1 MKKQLL
7 RFSKS
12 WLLTAALFSVGL
24 WTNAQQLSFKISTD
38 NDDAE
43 EEVSNGAM
51 YFDSS
56 DLELTDDGGEQVV
69 GLRFQNV
76 QIPSNAILTNAYIQF
91 AQDENKDGNATTL
104 TIKAEKVENSPVF
117 ENVDFNLSA
126 RTTTDAAVDW
136 AITEEWSVTNA
147 QTEEQRTPDLMPL
160 ITEVMEGTSWASG
173 NAITF
178 LITGDGQGRRTVES
192 FNGANGGDLTPTLV
206 LEYTNRYEVS
216 IFSGDDDVE
225 QVIGVAGL
233 DITSSDLE
241 IITESN
247 PQLIGLRFRNVM
259 LPTAAVID
267 SAYIQFTV
275 DTKETGTVTS
285 IIAGEISAN
294 SKPFTAGEDLMD
306 EDNRQFNLSNFAVW
320 SVQEMGEPGASGVS
334 ERTPDIKSIIQFI
347 VNQRAWVSGNAL
359 TLGMIDPHW
368 LDAANFPTAST
379 GQREVESYN
388 GALEDHSDAS
398 RAPKLVIY
406 YKDPV
411 VAPTGNFPVSTGTTW
426 KYDYSETQVAADWM
440 SESYDDI
447 TWKFGSSPIGR
458 GEGQTTELTAAA
470 DESPV
475 TAYFRQNIFVEEG
488 TTDEQDSLIFRLK
501 ADDGA
506 IVYLNG
512 VEQFRWNM
520 PAGPVDNT
528 TLATAEI
535 ADADEGFVMVTVD
548 NKNLVDGLNV
558 VAVEVHQAAAEDE
571 DIDFDLELRGKP
583 YPLANGTF
591 PVNKYA
597 AWSYLDNGTDQGTAW
612 REASFKVENW
622 TYGNGPLGYTNP
634 SATEI
639 SYGEDANNKYIT
651 YYFRKTIDVED
662 VNNLPES
669 IDFGLNL
676 DDGAIVYLN
685 NQEVFRTNM
694 PEGEVDYLT
703 EATDAIS
710 GGDES
715 TYFIF
720 NFETSELP
728 FVDGENVIA
737 VEIHQDRP
745 HSSDLSFD
753 MEIRK
758 AVEPATPPAVGF
770 ACDDVLDPHF
780 SCFTTL
786 QPDGQDPLL
795 NVPSSHEFQVLL
807 EEGDEYTVQKPNVP
821 TTAGGNNDF
830 TGYVG
835 KEGSSREGIVS
846 INHETSPGGV
856 SIIDIHFDET
866 LGVWSVDETQGVDFS
881 VVNGTVRNC
890 SGGVTPWGTVITS
903 EESLPTSDIDSDG
916 RMDIGWQVEIDP
928 WTKEVRDYGNG
939 PEKLWQVGRISHEN
953 IVVANDSL
961 TAYQGEDSGSGNFYK
976 FVADEKT
983 NLSSGTLY
991 VLKLDADIVN
1001 GEPTVTTGTWI
1012 EVQNKT
1018 ISDQNNTKS
1027 LAASLGG
1034 TIFNGIED
1042 AEINP
1047 VTGQIYFT
1055 AKGAARTYRFTD
1067 NGSTISDFETF
1078 VGGKSYLINDGSEVR
1093 EEPWGGGNDNL
1104 TFDDRGN
1111 LYVLQ
1116 DGSDDYIWLVG
1127 KDHTQEQPQVSIF
1140 ARFPSGSEPCGMTFT
1155 PDYRYAF
1162 VSVQHPSSSNGSLT
1176 QDDAAGY
1183 TATMSQS
1190 TTVVISRKEYLGA
1203 DAITNVIDD
1212 ISGETILSTYPNPS
1226 NGNVTVDY
1234 HIAGTSKVFAQL
1246 FDIQGK
1252 LIKTVSDDT
1261 FTSGNHAVEVKD
1273 LEPGVYILNVRI
1285 NENSY
1290 AKTILVK

>member
-1 MKKQLL
+1 MPKEFTFFK
-7 RFSKS
+7 KS
-12 WLLTAALFSVGL
+12 WLLTAAFFSLGL
-24 WTNAQQLSFKISTD
+24 WANAQQLSFKIASD

-43 EEVSNGAM
+43 EEVATGSM

-76 QIPSNAILTNAYIQF
+76 QIPANAIISNAYIQF
-91 AQDENKDGNATTL
+91 AQDENKDGNTTTL
-104 TIKAEKVENSPVF
+104 TIKAEKVENSAVF
-117 ENVDFNLSA
+117 ENVNYNLSS
-126 RTTTDAAVDW
+126 RTTTEDSVAW
-136 AITEEWSVTNA
+136 TITEAWAVSNEQS
-147 QTEEQRTPDLMPL
+147 EEQRTPNLLPL
-160 ITEVMEGTSWASG
+160 ISEVMENTSWASG
-173 NAITF
+173 NALTF
-178 LITGDGQGRRTVES
+178 LITGDGNGRRTVES

-206 LEYTNRYEVS
+206 IEYTLRYEVS
-216 IFSGDDDVE
+216 ISDGDDDVE
-225 QVIGVAGL
+225 QVVGLTGL
-233 DITSSDLE
+233 DLSSSDLE

-247 PQLIGLRFRNVM
+247 PQVIGLRFRNVM

-275 DTKETGTVTS
+275 DTKETGTVTT

-294 SKPFTAGEDLMD
+294 SKVFTAGEDLMD
-306 EDNRQFNLSNFAVW
+306 ESNRQFNLSNFVLW

-334 ERTPDIKSIIQFI
+334 ERTPDLKGIIQFI
-347 VNQRAWVSGNAL
+347 VDQRAWVSGNAL

-368 LDAANFPTAST
+368 LDSGNFPTAST
-379 GQREVESYN
+379 GQREVESYD
-388 GALEDHSDAS
+388 GAVGDHSDAG

-406 YKDPV
+406 YKNPE
-411 VAPTGNFPVSTGTTW
+411 VAPTGSFPVSTGTIW
-426 KYDYSETQVAADWM
+426 KYDYSETALATDWTA
-440 SESYDDI
+440 ESYDDI
-447 TWKFGSSPIGR
+447 TWKFGATPIGK
-458 GEGQTTELTAAA
+458 GEGQTTELTAPAG
-470 DESPV
+470 ESPV

-488 TTDEQDSLIFRLK
+488 VSEEQDSLIFRIK

-512 VEQFRWNM
+512 VEQFRMNM
-520 PAGPVDNT
+520 PEGAVDNT
-528 TLATAEI
+528 TLATAEVS
-535 ADADEGFVMVTVD
+535 DEDEGFVLVTVD
-548 NKNLVDGLNV
+548 NLDLIDGLNI
-558 VAVEVHQAAAEDE
+558 VAVEVHQASADDE
-571 DIDFDLELRGKP
+571 DIDFDMEMRGKP

-591 PVNKYA
+591 PINKYS

-612 REASFKVENW
+612 REASFEIGNW
-622 TYGNGPLGYTNP
+622 PYGNGPLGYSNP
-634 SATEI
+634 SATEL
-639 SYGEDANNKYIT
+639 SYGEDGNNKYIT
-651 YYFRKTIDVED
+651 YYFRKTIDLEN
-662 VNNLPES
+662 VNDLPES
-669 IDFGLNL
+669 IDFGLNV
-676 DDGAIVYLN
+676 DDGAVVYVN
-685 NQEVFRTNM
+685 NQEVFRINM
-694 PEGEVDYLT
+694 PEGEINYLT
-703 EATDAIS
+703 EASDAI
-710 GGDES
+710 GGSDES
-715 TYFIF
+715 RYFIF
-720 NFETSELP
+720 NYETSELP
-728 FVDGENVIA
+728 FVAGENIIA
-737 VEIHQDRP
+737 VEVHQDRP
-745 HSSDLSFD
+745 SSSDLSFD
-753 MEIRK
+753 LEIRE
-758 AVEPATPPAVGF
+758 AVEPATPPTVGF
-770 ACDDVLDPHF
+770 ACDDVTDSHF

-795 NVPSSHEFQVLL
+795 NVPASHELQVLL
-807 EEGDEYTVQKPNVP
+807 EEGDVYTFQKANVP

-835 KEGSSREGIVS
+835 KDGSSREGIVS

-866 LGVWSVDETQGVDFS
+866 TGLWLVDETQGVDFS

-890 SGGVTPWGTVITS
+890 SGGITPWGTVITS
-903 EESLPTSDIDSDG
+903 EESLPTSDVDSDG

-928 WTKEVRDYGNG
+928 WTKEVKDYGNG

-953 IVVANDSL
+953 IVVADDSV

-1001 GEPTVTTGTWI
+1001 GEPTVKTGTWV
-1012 EVQNKT
+1012 EVPNKT

-1034 TIFNGIED
+1034 TIFDGIED

-1104 TFDDRGN
+1104 VFDDRGN

-1116 DGSDDYIWLVG
+1116 DGGDNYIWLVG

-1162 VSVQHPSSSNGSLT
+1162 VSVQHPSSSNGALT
-1176 QDDAAGY
+1176 QEDAAGY
-1183 TATMSQS
+1183 TATMAKS
-1190 TTVVISRKEYLGA
+1190 TTVVISRKEFLGP
-1203 DAITNVIDD
+1203 DIITSVFDK
-1212 ISGETILSTYPNPS
+1212 ISGETVLSAYPNPS
-1226 NGNVTVDY
+1226 EGNVKVDF
-1234 HIAGTSKVFAQL
+1234 HLSGTSKVFAQL
-1246 FDIQGK
+1246 FDMQGK

-1261 FTSGNHAVEVKD
+1261 YTSGLQSVRLRN